1 MDVFPPSAVNQ
12 YAAPKAGSRMTI
24 GWFTE
29 APNVGKAQ
37 KIPRFVNTRPGALE
51 PDEPDISIDAR
62 STLSAPEI
70 PTGV

>member
-1 MDVFPPSAVNQ
+1 MDVFPADAVNR

-24 GWFTE
+24 GWYTE

-37 KIPRFVNTRPGALE
+37 KIPRFVNTRPVALE
-51 PDEPDISIDAR
+51 PEEPDPSIDAR